1 MNIMVCFDFVF
12 VRFLSHMHTD
22 FCGLSFHAICWDTNL
37 SNSTSMLHKAVGAS
51 ISMLH
56 EAIGTCANEYL
67 RNRLDFFWRSAKSM
81 AVTALAEEA
90 RLKYIHIVAAAAIT
104 SEALQVHA
112 KNRNTL
118 TWIDCMAT
126 VNILSLVWSHFGTVK
141 TARSYSQYIF
151 LRFLVLFVVR
161 FPSRSYS
168 EISVLKTLL
177 RFRILF
183 RAAAHLKRRVRRD
196 IWISLYYCDRLDARF
211 FLFCVVV
218 HSEHSHDGYGT
229 QRQATRRLGG
239 VCDGRGAAADTHRK
253 GTWSYIKVQKYYEL
267 WS

>member
-1 MNIMVCFDFVF
+1 MTASAEEAPEISRIPATFRNTVSL
-12 VRFLSHMHTD
+12 LSHLLRH
-22 FCGLSFHAICWDTNL
+22 LNL
-37 SNSTSMLHKAVGAS
+37 SNNTSV
-51 ISMLH
+51 LH
-56 EAIGTCANEYL
+56 EATGACANEYF
-67 RNRLDFFWRSAKSM
+67 RNRLDFFWRSVQSM

-177 RFRILF
+177 HFRILF

-196 IWISLYYCDRLDARF
+196 IWISLYYCDRLDARLF
-211 FLFCVVV
+211 FLSLFIRSIHISCLSFCQL
-218 HSEHSHDGYGT
+218 E
-229 QRQATRRLGG
+229 
-239 VCDGRGAAADTHRK
+239 
-253 GTWSYIKVQKYYEL
+253 
-267 WS
+267 